1 MTRGPLL
8 CFLCSLTIAAQAQTP
23 STLDAVVETKR
34 FHVEG
39 AGEQVDVHIAVLGG
53 TATWLTVPP
62 DKRQP
67 HVEALTIIERDSV
80 IVDYR
85 KSDVLGPE
93 RNDTLTTD
101 FLIEEH
107 FMLPA
112 GSYTLTVELTDVHGP
127 SGNRSQWRG
136 PLVLPVP
143 PSGVSFSDLMLTNG
157 FRTDAQG
164 QVNPAPFT
172 GSYYPTS
179 VDRLGFYTEVYG
191 TDATFG
197 KDSLFSL
204 TYQLETYE
212 TRTVKG
218 EFKRTIRSKGAAM
231 VPVAAE
237 IPIQDLPSGNYLL
250 AVEVA
255 DRKGEVL
262 ARQEQFLQRNNPIR
276 YDMNNLDNVVVSNT
290 FVDVIQDTDTL
301 AEYIACLRPIADD
314 LERRMIDDRW
324 KDRDMKLMKR
334 FFYTFWMNRDG
345 FSPERAWDKYHE
357 QVIAA
362 NKLYGCRNQKGYE
375 SDRGITFLKYG
386 LPSTVVDG
394 SQDNKQLPYLI
405 WHYYKAGRYSD
416 KRFVFWQGGM
426 GIGCWSLLHSE
437 IPGEI
442 KNYNW
447 NVQLNAPMGPGIQTD
462 GTRVFSTEGQRVE
475 DNFLRPH

>member
-8 CFLCSLTIAAQAQTP
+8 YFLSSLAIAAHAQTP

-39 AGEQVDVHIAVLGG
+39 EGEQVDVHIAVLGG

-93 RNDTLTTD
+93 RNDTLTSD

-164 QVNPAPFT
+164 QVHPAPFT

-179 VDRLGFYTEVYG
+179 VERLGFYTEIYG

-218 EFKRTIRSKGAAM
+218 EFKRTIRSKGARM

-255 DRKGEVL
+255 DR
-262 ARQEQFLQRNNPIR
+262 
-276 YDMNNLDNVVVSNT
+276 
-290 FVDVIQDTDTL
+290 
-301 AEYIACLRPIADD
+301 
-314 LERRMIDDRW
+314 
-324 KDRDMKLMKR
+324 
-334 FFYTFWMNRDG
+334 
-345 FSPERAWDKYHE
+345 
-357 QVIAA
+357 
-362 NKLYGCRNQKGYE
+362 
-375 SDRGITFLKYG
+375 
-386 LPSTVVDG
+386 
-394 SQDNKQLPYLI
+394 
-405 WHYYKAGRYSD
+405 
-416 KRFVFWQGGM
+416 
-426 GIGCWSLLHSE
+426 
-437 IPGEI
+437 
-442 KNYNW
+442 
-447 NVQLNAPMGPGIQTD
+447 
-462 GTRVFSTEGQRVE
+462 
-475 DNFLRPH
+475 